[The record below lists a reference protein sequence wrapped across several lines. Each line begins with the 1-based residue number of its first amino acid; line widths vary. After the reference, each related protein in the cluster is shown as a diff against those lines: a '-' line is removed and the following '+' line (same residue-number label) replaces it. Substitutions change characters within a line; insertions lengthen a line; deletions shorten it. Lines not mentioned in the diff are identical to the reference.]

1 MDIEIDKGKISR
13 YRQADAKRER
23 MYVAH
28 THFLSQY

>member
-13 YRQADAKRER
+13 YHHADAMRER

-28 THFLSQY
+28 THF